1 MRPLTVPLLAVLL
14 VAGTTVAAQTG
25 AASGADVSKR
35 VAELEAEVIQLRGE
49 LVRLRVQSGS
59 GAPHWSEMHGGSPK
73 PLGSVSQWRPYGPG
87 RMPPTSPL
95 QAQWAWAQPPL
106 AGLVAPFG
114 AADVYC
120 VPCPAC
126 ADYVDTLPR

>member
-1 MRPLTVPLLAVLL
+1 MKLLTVPLLASLM
-14 VAGTTVAAQTG
+14 VAVAPVAAQTD
-25 AASGADVSKR
+25 AASSADATKR

-95 QAQWAWAQPPL
+95 QAQWAWVQPS
-106 AGLVAPFG
+106 LVGPVTPFS
-114 AADVYC
+114 AADVNC
-120 VPCPAC
+120 IPCPAC
-126 ADYVDTLPR
+126 PSSVYTMPR